1 MVEGVAAAYDS
12 LIPLR
17 RSNGDSLNR
26 WHPLPKQFHA
36 LVAARPDSVLLQ
48 TSRFDASNK
57 RSFLFLDP
65 VQTIPAYTL
74 DEIPNL
80 FRQIEQSLAHGF
92 YAAGFLGYEC
102 GYHFEHFKD
111 VALTPQSL
119 PLAWFGI
126 YRKPFIYD
134 HETGCFDGD
143 SPPHQSEH
151 GPQST
156 SIPFADS
163 VTLEI
168 SEEDYA
174 TRIERIK
181 EYILAGETYQVNFTN
196 KVSVLSEIA
205 PDVAF
210 ANLLR
215 QQPVAYSAFL
225 NIAGHHILSLSPEL
239 FFRIEQGKIITRP
252 MKGTMPRGLD
262 AAEDIQ
268 AAVRLQNDEK
278 NRCEHVMIVDLLR
291 NDIGR
296 VCTMGSVHVDDIF
309 SVERYET
316 LLQMTSTV
324 SGTLRPG
331 LTYYDIFKG
340 MFPSG
345 SITGAPKIRTM
356 QIICELEE
364 TPRGIYTGSIG
375 YMSPD
380 GSSTFNV
387 AIRTLD
393 LNQGHAHMGVGGGIV
408 ADSSPHDE
416 YRECLLKAEFL
427 VRSRRDFQLIETM
440 LWDGEFR
447 LLSMHLDRME
457 SSASYFNFSFD
468 REAIASRLAAE
479 STLFEPGDLYR
490 VRLLLDEQGNLSI
503 EHSRHIPNT
512 PGIVWRIQLSSK
524 RTTSTDVFLR
534 HKTTHRELY
543 ESQYAKCRAEG
554 LDEIIFLNERDEVT
568 EGTISNIFI
577 QRGDKLL
584 TPPLSSGVLPGIY
597 RRYLLETNPAAKEM
611 VLSTQDLES
620 ADAIYLC
627 NSLRG
632 IREVKL
638 IRSNPVTGEVS
649 AHSTL

>member
-1 MVEGVAAAYDS
+1 M
-12 LIPLR
+12 
-17 RSNGDSLNR
+17 NQ

-36 LVAARPDSVLLQ
+36 LVAAHPDSVLLQ

-65 VQTIPAYTL
+65 VRTIPAYTL
-74 DEIPNL
+74 EEIPDL
-80 FRQIEQSLAHGF
+80 FRQVEQSVADGF
-92 YAAGFLGYEC
+92 YTAGFLSYEC
-102 GYHFEHFKD
+102 GYHFERFKD
-111 VALTPQSL
+111 VALTPQDL
-119 PLAWFGI
+119 PLAWFGV

-134 HETGCFDGD
+134 HETGCFDRD
-143 SPPHQSEH
+143 LPPHPSEH
-151 GPQST
+151 DQPPA
-156 SIPFADS
+156 SIPFAKS

-168 SEEDYA
+168 SEEDYSA
-174 TRIERIK
+174 KIERIK

-196 KVSVLSEIA
+196 KVSVLSDIS

-215 QQPVAYSAFL
+215 QQSVAYSAFL

-239 FFRIEQGKIITRP
+239 FFRIEQGRIITRP

-262 AAEDIQ
+262 TAEDVQ
-268 AAVRLQNDEK
+268 AAIRLQNDEK

-356 QIICELEE
+356 QIIRELEE

-408 ADSSPHDE
+408 ADSDPHDE

-427 VRSRRDFQLIETM
+427 VRSRSDFQLIETM
-440 LWDGEFR
+440 LWDGKFH

-468 REAIASRLAAE
+468 RAAITSRLTAE
-479 STLFEPGDLYR
+479 SALFEPGDLYR
-490 VRLLLDEQGNLSI
+490 VRLLLDEQGTLSI

-512 PGIVWRIQLSSK
+512 PGIVGRIRLSSE
-524 RTTSTDVFLR
+524 RTSSADVFLR

-554 LDEIIFLNERDEVT
+554 LDEIIFLNERGEVT

-577 QRGDKLL
+577 RRADKLL
-584 TPPLSSGVLPGIY
+584 TPPLSSGVLPGIF
-597 RRYLLETNPAAKEM
+597 RRHLLKTDPTATEM
-611 VLSTQDLES
+611 ILTAQDLES
-620 ADAIYLC
+620 ADGIYLC

-632 IREVKL
+632 MREVKL
-638 IRSNPVTGEVS
+638 VKNNTDTDDVS
-649 AHSTL
+649 GNRTV